1 VPRGRDGQDGAID
14 SLPTPE
20 TTMLQR
26 LTERAISLGLATLLT
41 LAVMATLDHLAQP
54 DEPAA
59 QWAQTPAP
67 RA

>member
-1 VPRGRDGQDGAID
+1 
-14 SLPTPE
+14 
-20 TTMLQR
+20 MLQR

-41 LAVMATLDHLAQP
+41 GALMASLDHRAQP

-59 QWAQTPAP
+59 QWAQTALP